1 MFTLHHATLARGR
14 KPFWLGLL
22 FTNKNEI
29 RFPEFLLILHGVA
42 IREIKIHVYGIRQT
56 ANVS

>member
-1 MFTLHHATLARGR
+1 MFTLHHTTLAHGR

-29 RFPEFLLILHGVA
+29 RFPEFLPILHGVA
-42 IREIKIHVYGIRQT
+42 NFQNLPT
-56 ANVS
+56 STLSLLLN